1 MLTGGGRLEINGP
14 LAGGFR
20 FANLASYRDVNF
32 LPGAVKYGELPA
44 LLALSAPQRLLVL
57 GETEASLDTV
67 IAAYAASERSRQLSI
82 DKGHQQGLPERIVH
96 WLKRANAQP

>member
-67 IAAYAASERSRQLSI
+67 IRFRGCNFEFLALIFYE
-82 DKGHQQGLPERIVH
+82 KE
-96 WLKRANAQP
+96 